1 MIRLTLK
8 SNKKPIYIAPEAI
21 TAICDNRDGGAEVY
35 SGVDFSLVTESPEE
49 VVRKV
54 LEWKLAMVDYRDT
67 VRGYRQMARQALEEL
82 AGLHVK
88 KLDAFIKRMEE
99 QNHDT

>member
-1 MIRLTLK
+1 MIKLTK
-8 SNKKPIYIAPEAI
+8 VNGEPIYINPNKIISVDAG
-21 TAICDNRDGGAEVY
+21 DNGIYIDNGQDAY
-35 SGVDFSLVTESPEE
+35 IVTESPEE
-49 VVRKV
+49 VARKV

-99 QNHDT
+99 QNHDAG